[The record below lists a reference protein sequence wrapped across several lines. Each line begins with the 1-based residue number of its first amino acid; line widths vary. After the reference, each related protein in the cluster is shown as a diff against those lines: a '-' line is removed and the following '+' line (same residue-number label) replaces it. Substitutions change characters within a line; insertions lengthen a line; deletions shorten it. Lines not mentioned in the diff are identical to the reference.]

1 MEDSVNQSLES
12 QGNSSNI
19 DALGQILIIVQIFKE
34 NFKLQGFGQIGIDM
48 VIKRNQQ

>member
-19 DALGQILIIVQIFKE
+19 DALGQILIIVYFLEWTAKYDVSSRE
-34 NFKLQGFGQIGIDM
+34 SHPFNLD
-48 VIKRNQQ
+48 